1 MLSGKK
7 IIIGITGSIAAY
19 KVPFIVR
26 LLKKAGA
33 EVQIIMTPSAKD
45 FVTPLTLATLTER
58 PVLID
63 FFDKDDGSWSSH
75 IELGLWADIM
85 LIAPVS
91 ANSMAKMAVGIAD
104 NLLLT
109 TILSARCKVLF
120 APAMDLDMYKH
131 ATTIENIRK
140 LQSIGYK
147 IIKPVS
153 GELASG
159 LKGCGRMEE
168 PDIIVDVIADVLKE
182 SQSFSGK
189 KVMITAGPTHEAIDP
204 VRFIGNNSSG
214 KMGIEIAKAFAE
226 QGANVDLI
234 LGPVNNNMEYNNVN
248 VVSVVSA
255 DDMYNSCI
263 LHSEDSDIIV
273 MAAAVAD
280 FTPAS
285 VAENKIKK
293 EVGVSSINLQP
304 TVDIL
309 AHLGKNKKSNQ
320 ILVGFALETDNELDN
335 ARKKLVNK
343 NLDVVVLNSLG
354 DDGAGFGH
362 DTNKVSILT
371 KNGEDLFYDLKP
383 KQDVAVDLLTVIKKL
398 TK

>member
-182 SQSFSGK
+182 SQSFLGK

-293 EVGVSSINLQP
+293 ELGVSSINLQP